1 MRFALNIGT
10 RTSQHY
16 GLPTDLSIGRAALAL
31 RDYGF
36 DFDLFSYHYYYH
48 PVAGQSE
55 DTMVLHVSDGG
66 NEVTLEVRF
75 CEVAAKLH
83 QDCIA
88 VVPLV
93 PTTDNSY
100 GPRWEGG
107 ELIGPYAS
115 EWGQFD
121 RTFFVLPHL

>member
-16 GLPTDLSIGRAALAL
+16 GLPTDLSIGRAAPVL

-36 DFDLFSYHYYYH
+36 DLLSYHKE
-48 PVAGQSE
+48 AGQSE

-66 NEVTLEVRF
+66 NEVTRDVRF
-75 CEVAAKLH
+75 REVSAKLH

-100 GPRWEGG
+100 APRWEGG

-121 RTFFVLPHL
+121 RAVCTLPRL

>member
-16 GLPTDLSIGRAALAL
+16 GLPTDLSIGRAALVL

-36 DFDLFSYHYYYH
+36 DLFSYHR
-48 PVAGQSE
+48 VAGEWE

-66 NEVTLEVRF
+66 NEITRGVRF
-75 CEVAAKLH
+75 REVSAKLH

-88 VVPLV
+88 VVPLA

-100 GPRWEGG
+100 APSWEGG

-115 EWGQFD
+115 EWGQFN
-121 RTFFVLPHL
+121 RAFFVLPHL

>member
-10 RTSQHY
+10 RTSQQY
-16 GLPTDLSIGRAALAL
+16 GLPTDLSIGRAARVLQ
-31 RDYGF
+31 DYG
-36 DFDLFSYHYYYH
+36 FDLFSYHRV
-48 PVAGQSE
+48 PGQSE
-55 DTMVLHVSDGG
+55 DTMVLHVEDAWRGH
-66 NEVTLEVRF
+66 TLDMRF
-75 CEVAAKLH
+75 YTVAENLY

-93 PTTDNSY
+93 PTTDGSF
-100 GPRWEGG
+100 GPRWDEG

-121 RTFFVLPHL
+121 RAFFTLPHL

>member
-1 MRFALNIGT
+1 MARYALNIGT

-16 GLPTDLSIGRAALAL
+16 GLPTDLSIGRAALVL
-31 RDYGF
+31 HDYG
-36 DFDLFSYHYYYH
+36 FDLFSYHRV
-48 PVAGQSE
+48 PGQSE

-100 GPRWEGG
+100 GPRWEGA

-115 EWGQFD
+115 GWGAFN
-121 RTFFVLPHL
+121 RAFFALPHL